1 MSYLEALLTLLRWK
15 QQGWDVHPI
24 NVDLEFQGW
33 I

>member
-15 QQGWDVHPI
+15 HQGWEVHPI
-24 NVDLEFQGW
+24 VDTEFNGW